1 MTSFL
6 FRIWAGPANVADFGR
21 IFQNAGLRVVIHGT
35 EHIYVLRD
43 SHVGAAEAGDA
54 VQSMLNRTGL
64 AFRPDVVL
72 WATLSDDAAEQ
83 LRSHKPW

>member
-35 EHIYVLRD
+35 
-43 SHVGAAEAGDA
+43 
-54 VQSMLNRTGL
+54 
-64 AFRPDVVL
+64 
-72 WATLSDDAAEQ
+72 
-83 LRSHKPW
+83 